1 MDLSLDGVEALR
13 QLLEVATGESYH
25 SEVGA
30 FGEPHDNVLRAFGLR
45 DIMGDADKESTVRKA
60 LKTAGTVECESGRA
74 KRMKIGHTAISRRV
88 TASKAATFG
97 YQPRA
102 QAYGRR
108 RWKTHTGAL
117 VAAEREARRNN
128 NNEIA

>member
-1 MDLSLDGVEALR
+1 MGLSLNGAEALKH
-13 QLLEVATGESYH
+13 LLKIATGESYD
-25 SEVGA
+25 SELEA
-30 FGEPHDNVLRAFGLR
+30 FGEPHNNILRDAGLR

-97 YQPRA
+97 SQPRA